1 MKNLLE
7 GMEDKAEEVFQK
19 REQRRSKKSK
29 KKRTLENQYRCSP
42 SDYQEFQKQRTRKW
56 TLLKK

>member
-1 MKNLLE
+1 MKKSTWTLIIIIKMKNLLE

-42 SDYQEFQKQRTRKW
+42 SDY
-56 TLLKK
+56 